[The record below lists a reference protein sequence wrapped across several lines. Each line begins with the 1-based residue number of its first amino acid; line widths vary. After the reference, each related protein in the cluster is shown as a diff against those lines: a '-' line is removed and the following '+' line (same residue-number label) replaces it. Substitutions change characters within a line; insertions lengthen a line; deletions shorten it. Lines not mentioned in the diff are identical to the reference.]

1 LQAGSSHEDATA
13 AEVSPEA
20 WASDHWP
27 DGTPKKFKGRDK
39 WKNWVD
45 WDSSF
50 KEQTDELN
58 RLRHYFFEVDS
69 RGRLFRK
76 ELHRLDT
83 HDGQVRDP
91 SILNHFFGHMQR
103 NCTGLYADLFPF
115 VSFRMHE
122 HYFTRCADA
131 PVVFNDLRDGE
142 LRHLCP
148 GGELARSISTPFAPA
163 RLVVTDDGKLLHPVV
178 TRAVDEVGAPP
189 RREELMALIESTTA
203 QQLLESCELR
213 DGPGG
218 EEALVLRWRG
228 EDVEVRRWPGG

>member
-1 LQAGSSHEDATA
+1 MVARPTALAKVVAAVRPALARACQQRSRAPPQEASALQACSSHEDATA

-76 ELHRLDT
+76 ELHRLEETDGSGDT
-83 HDGQVRDP
+83 
-91 SILNHFFGHMQR
+91 
-103 NCTGLYADLFPF
+103 
-115 VSFRMHE
+115 
-122 HYFTRCADA
+122 
-131 PVVFNDLRDGE
+131 
-142 LRHLCP
+142 
-148 GGELARSISTPFAPA
+148 
-163 RLVVTDDGKLLHPVV
+163 
-178 TRAVDEVGAPP
+178 
-189 RREELMALIESTTA
+189 ALIAAAKHGQRDCVEL
-203 QQLLESCELR
+203 LLEAVS
-213 DGPGG
+213 
-218 EEALVLRWRG
+218 A
-228 EDVEVRRWPGG
+228 